1 MDSGLASKRHV
12 RIFVSGRVQG
22 VWFRASARERAL
34 ALGLDG
40 EARNLADGRVE
51 LHAEGT
57 PDAIESFLAWCAEG
71 PSGARVDEVKVEDQE
86 PVGGPT
92 GFRITR

>member
-1 MDSGLASKRHV
+1 LASKRRV

-22 VWFRASARERAL
+22 VSFRASARERAL

-57 PDAIESFLAWCAEG
+57 PNAIDAFLAWCASG
-71 PSGARVDEVKVEDQE
+71 PPGARVDDVGVEDQE
-86 PVGGPT
+86 PVEGPA
-92 GFRITR
+92 GFRITRE